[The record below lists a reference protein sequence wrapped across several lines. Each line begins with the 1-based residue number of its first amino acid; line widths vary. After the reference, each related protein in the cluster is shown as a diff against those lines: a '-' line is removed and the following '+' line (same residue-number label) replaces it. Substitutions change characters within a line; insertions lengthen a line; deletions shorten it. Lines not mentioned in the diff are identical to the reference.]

1 VRLGYLTELG
11 SRVETI
17 GTTIAMHRSFALSL
31 GAIAMALVSLRGAV
45 RNELAAEVAL
55 EAILALGIF
64 AIAGAV
70 AGAIADYLIRDDL
83 ERQYRRKVAWY
94 CEQQEQ
100 HAAAKK

>member
-1 VRLGYLTELG
+1 
-11 SRVETI
+11 
-17 GTTIAMHRSFALSL
+17 MHRSFALSL

>member
-1 VRLGYLTELG
+1 LAEFG

-55 EAILALGIF
+55 EAIVALVLFAIVG
-64 AIAGAV
+64 AIAGA
-70 AGAIADYLIRDDL
+70 IAEYLIRDDV
-83 ERQYRRKVAWY
+83 ERKYRRKVAWY

-100 HAAAKK
+100 HTAAKK